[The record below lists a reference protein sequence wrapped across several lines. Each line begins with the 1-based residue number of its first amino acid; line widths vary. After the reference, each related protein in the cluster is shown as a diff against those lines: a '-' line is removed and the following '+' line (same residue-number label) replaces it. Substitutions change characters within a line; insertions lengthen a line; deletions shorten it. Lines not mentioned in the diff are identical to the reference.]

1 MGKSRTYIVYGGTQ
15 EGLPKGGILRPRCE
29 VLVLARQ
36 IGRAKFPRKKK
47 QHVQGPEARS
57 YLMSPRNIEQTSRT
71 RIQ

>member
-15 EGLPKGGILRPRCE
+15 EGLPKGGILRLKCE

-47 QHVQGPEARS
+47 QHIQGP
-57 YLMSPRNIEQTSRT
+57 
-71 RIQ
+71 